1 MPDVNQTAI
10 GDNSNRPFNA
20 GPYVDPNLTA
30 AHGVI
35 SQSADDQ
42 GALGRTGNLNQRT
55 DVYDKAGTNF
65 EPGDQDAP
73 TYPHAPNKWQYGR
86 DPYANGGLDA
96 EVNPE
101 S

>member
-1 MPDVNQTAI
+1 MADRNQTAI
-10 GDNSNRPFNA
+10 GDNSSRPFI
-20 GPYVDPNLTA
+20 GGVYVDPGITHTGA
-30 AHGVI
+30 I

-42 GALGRTGNLNQRT
+42 GELGRTGNLNQRT
-55 DVYDKAGTNF
+55 TVYDVEGTNF

-73 TYPHAPNKWQYGR
+73 AYPHAPNYAKFGR
-86 DPYANGGLDA
+86 DPYAVGGMDD